1 MCMFNKLTV
10 IELASVLA
18 GPSVGTFFAELGARV
33 IKVENATTGGDM
45 TRHWFSRSEPNS
57 GTSAYFSSVNYKKE
71 YLQRNLNQEE
81 HQDEI
86 HKLIKDADIVLSNF
100 KESTAK
106 KFRVD
111 FESLK
116 KVNPNVIL
124 GVITGFPHTS
134 RPAFDVVLQ
143 AETGF
148 LSMTG
153 SDHEHL
159 AKMPVAMVDV
169 LAAHQLKEGL
179 LIALL
184 KRQSDPKAYRVNVTL
199 YEAALAS
206 LINQGSNYLMTGV
219 SPEPIGTKHPN
230 IAPYGDIF
238 TTSDNRKVVLAVG
251 TQNQFAQLCEYLD
264 LTELITDSRF
274 SDNASRVKNRKALID
289 ILTKTINQF
298 DRKTLM
304 KNLLDHGIPAGAV
317 KTLEEVFDDEQA
329 QKLVLTETIDGT
341 ETKRVKGNIFSVS
354 S

>member
-1 MCMFNKLTV
+1 MFMFNKFTV

-33 IKVENATTGGDM
+33 IKVENPTTGGDM

-71 YLQRNLNQEE
+71 YLQRDLNKKE

-86 HKLIKDADIVLSNF
+86 HELIKDADIVLSNF

-106 KFRVD
+106 KFSVD

-116 KVNPNVIL
+116 KINPNVIL
-124 GVITGFPHTS
+124 GVITGFPNTS

-184 KRQSDPKAYRVNVTL
+184 KRQLEPKAY
-199 YEAALAS
+199 S
-206 LINQGSNYLMTGV
+206 SG
-219 SPEPIGTKHPN
+219 
-230 IAPYGDIF
+230 
-238 TTSDNRKVVLAVG
+238 
-251 TQNQFAQLCEYLD
+251 FADQ
-264 LTELITDSRF
+264 S
-274 SDNASRVKNRKALID
+274 
-289 ILTKTINQF
+289 
-298 DRKTLM
+298 
-304 KNLLDHGIPAGAV
+304 G
-317 KTLEEVFDDEQA
+317 
-329 QKLVLTETIDGT
+329 
-341 ETKRVKGNIFSVS
+341 
-354 S
+354 